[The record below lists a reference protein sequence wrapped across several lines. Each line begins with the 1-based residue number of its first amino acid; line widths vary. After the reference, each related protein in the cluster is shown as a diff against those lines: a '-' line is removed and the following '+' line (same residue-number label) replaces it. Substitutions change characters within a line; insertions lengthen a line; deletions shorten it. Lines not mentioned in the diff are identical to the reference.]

1 VAVQGCES
9 GLPGGPGDGFDVAYV
24 DGAGVRQLEPLASCW
39 GVSFEHAGAVFSG
52 LWFFASSGEHVGFES
67 WLERD
72 RLMELDADPDVVVVA
87 SQASIG
93 LGTSPRVVGERVVE
107 AIWEEPFMF

>member
-1 VAVQGCES
+1 
-9 GLPGGPGDGFDVAYV
+9 VAYV
-24 DGAGVRQLEPLASCW
+24 DGAGVRQREPLASCW
-39 GVSFEHAGAVFSG
+39 SVSFEHAGAVRRFTSWQGQRGFPG

-72 RLMELDADPDVVVVA
+72 RLMKLDADPGVVVVA

-93 LGTSPRVVGERVVE
+93 LGTSRGVVGERVVE